1 MRNAIAILRK
11 ELRVYFTTPVAYVVL
26 AVFTIVA
33 SFFFLRI
40 LTHFQRSVL
49 VGAQVRP
56 QVLQYMNFTDQVISP
71 LMVNIAVILVFA
83 VPFITMRLVAEERQT
98 GTMTLLNTSPVHDRQ
113 IVLGKFL
120 SAFSV
125 IIVMTLLTLYMP
137 LWILVRGTI
146 SLGQI
151 ALGYTGLLLLG
162 AASVAVG
169 LFASALARSQV
180 VAVIL
185 GASIMAPLLM
195 LWMLARAADPPLNG
209 LLSGL
214 ALHHENFRPFIVGI
228 LDPGSVIYYLA
239 VTYFFLLAATKTLEA
254 RRWR

>member
-1 MRNAIAILRK
+1 MNGTLLIARRELFAYLRSPLGSVIIAGGLMVDSILFYFQGLTEKQLSGEVLREFFYSSSGPLMAAAIL
-11 ELRVYFTTPVAYVVL
+11 L
-26 AVFTIVA
+26 
-33 SFFFLRI
+33 S
-40 LTHFQRSVL
+40 
-49 VGAQVRP
+49 
-56 QVLQYMNFTDQVISP
+56 
-71 LMVNIAVILVFA
+71 
-83 VPFITMRLVAEERQT
+83 MRLVAEERQT

-137 LWILVRGTI
+137 LWILVRGKI